1 MSFLISNNYRIGTY
15 IGQDRILVR
24 KKERE
29 KMTDSIREISTWLAI
44 IGIPTIFSLTTWCVR
59 ECVKFTKKLNIL
71 HSAQKAQMRS
81 QLLEQYYSIINRGY
95 VWSDELDDWINQ
107 YKAYHELVGENG
119 VLDARKTELEHFPS
133 QVR

>member
-1 MSFLISNNYRIGTY
+1 MDTIKT
-15 IGQDRILVR
+15 
-24 KKERE
+24 
-29 KMTDSIREISTWLAI
+29 ISTWFQIL
-44 IGIPTIFSLTTWCVR
+44 GTPTIFALSAWCV
-59 ECVKFTKKLNIL
+59 KKCIGFSKSLKIL

-81 QLLEQYYSIINRGY
+81 QLLDQYYKIKERGF

-119 VLDARKTELEHFPS
+119 VLDNRKDELTKFPS